1 MAVTHQIA
9 YRLFD
14 KDQAPLGKHARDV
27 QSIFDKIP
35 VVVHKVVEQPYDEP
49 MTIGNL
55 AEEPFSIEL
64 VRVANLSQATQIVS
78 TATGLVHFTW
88 QPNKGGLVINKIG
101 GMSVGASRP
110 TLRFYFRITYKME

>member
-1 MAVTHQIA
+1 MPITHQVSQRI
-9 YRLFD
+9 FS
-14 KDQAPLGKHARDV
+14 KEQAELGKHARDV
-27 QSIFDKIP
+27 QDIFNKIP

-55 AEEPFSIEL
+55 TEEPFSIEL
-64 VRVANLSQATQIVS
+64 VRVSNLSQATQIVS
-78 TATGLVHFTW
+78 TATSLVHFTW

-101 GMSVGASRP
+101 GMSVGTSLP